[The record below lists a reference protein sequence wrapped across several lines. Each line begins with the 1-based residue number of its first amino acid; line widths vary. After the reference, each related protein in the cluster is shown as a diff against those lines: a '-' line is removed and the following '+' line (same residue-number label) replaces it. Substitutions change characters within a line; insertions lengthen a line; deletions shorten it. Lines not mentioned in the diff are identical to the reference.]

1 VKPSKIIQ
9 NIAKFL
15 EMKINEGGMVKGKN
29 HGMGFLSGRSVDVFK
44 GIPFADP
51 PERFEKPKPHRGWD
65 GVLNAYELKERCL
78 QVTLMQ
84 SSTHGS
90 KDFLYLNIFVPQ
102 NKVSMGLPVMVYLFG
117 GAFLLR
123 ASNDVSFLGNS
134 LYNGKEIADRG
145 KVIIVTVNYRVGV
158 LGFLSTGDSN
168 APGNYG
174 LWDQHAAIAWVHRNI
189 QAFGGAKENITVFGQ
204 SAGAASVNFQM
215 LSPYNKGLFRWAIS
229 QCGTALSP
237 WALQTNPLPLAN
249 KIAEK
254 VGCATDEQMMTCL
267 KITEPV
273 ALTLSGHLCLDCCPR
288 DPLLEHAPV
297 VDGDF
302 VPEHPSKLFHNA
314 ANIDYLAGVNSM
326 DGHLFAGVD
335 VPSINKNQMPT
346 TSEEIKELLA
356 GLTKH
361 NHWSTVN
368 LSIPSLSIKYY
379 TGARTYSYLFNM
391 GNRIP
396 GFPSWVEAE
405 HEEDVQYVFGKP
417 FDTPL
422 GYFPRH
428 RTLSEYMISYWTN
441 FARTGDPNQGVS
453 KVPTT
458 WPEFSCSEHPYLVI
472 NNKIKKSSIK
482 HNLRSQYVKYWT
494 STYASLPYVEV
505 SLKRLNRFSF

>member
-1 VKPSKIIQ
+1 MVMDVLW
-9 NIAKFL
+9 NILSIATCLGCATSDK
-15 EMKINEGGMVKGKN
+15 EGGMVKGKN

-273 ALTLSGHLCLDCCPR
+273 ALTLARKIDLLDKTGSVLE
-288 DPLLEHAPV
+288 LLEHAPV

-346 TSEEIKELLA
+346 TSIQDSNHHVYNPQTHFMFTLA
-356 GLTKH
+356 SAH
-361 NHWSTVN
+361 
-368 LSIPSLSIKYY
+368 
-379 TGARTYSYLFNM
+379 GARTYSYLFNM